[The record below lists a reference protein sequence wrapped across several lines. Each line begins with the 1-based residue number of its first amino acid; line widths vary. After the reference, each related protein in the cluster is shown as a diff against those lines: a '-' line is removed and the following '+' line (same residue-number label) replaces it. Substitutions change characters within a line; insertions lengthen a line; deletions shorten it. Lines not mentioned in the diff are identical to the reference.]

1 MSQDDRKLRC
11 RIAQVPLYISHTQCI
26 LLHTKTEP
34 PAAGCCPPVD
44 SVLLLSVDSVLP
56 PVLSLLSAIF
66 YVIYEES
73 QITYITKSIQ
83 FKLLYTVNQQ
93 QCQDMQSRQ

>member
-1 MSQDDRKLRC
+1 MSQDDGKLRC
-11 RIAQVPLYISHTQCI
+11 QIAQVPLYISHTQCI

-44 SVLLLSVDSVLP
+44 SVLPLPVDSVLP

-73 QITYITKSIQ
+73 QITYVYNKINTI
-83 FKLLYTVNQQ
+83 
-93 QCQDMQSRQ
+93 